1 MTGAVARYM
10 SSTYAIDSAWA
21 VLKQEDNPA
30 DYDLTQLM
38 SEEDKTAATKYMGS
52 LSPERRKIINQIQE
66 NFANLPSDVKG
77 QLTGLSHKLL
87 QQHEGQ
93 LSQILPQSPHAG
105 NQVEKLIP
113 ALIIGTVLAI
123 DAINTSQGAK
133 ASLVGN
139 VFADAGNTIARAA
152 GIDDNPFGETNYSD
166 VIDREDQASI
176 VNPLTGREHMV
187 NDDPGFLERLGK
199 GALSAGLSFVN
210 PFAVAGATGKGI
222 SRVAGKP
229 SQKIGQGVGSAV
241 SRIGEKISQSR
252 FAQRG
257 TDKARQKAV
266 NEMGDSGASF
276 GARAAE
282 REATEQAVG
291 RVDRLGQS
299 IQGKGRQITD
309 SANTNQAQRVTDF
322 NQAIGPD
329 NAFLAGGRAA
339 TPYRMVQMFART
351 PTGQG
356 LNPNL
361 PLLAL
366 GGYGMS
372 QMQEAPSTGFASQ
385 MGTTGAAPTQGTPV
399 SGNTDPYGLREI
411 YKPQAG
417 SAFEGQ
423 KEFGGLGVQKGDNMF
438 RENIGEELLNEATY
452 RLHKAHCGTEL
463 KADCPKDCKGCP
475 ECDGDDKKKADD
487 KKKPAHGMVIVI
499 GSKAG
504 PGPSK
509 DGKREKLDSEK
520 KKE

>member
-1 MTGAVARYM
+1 MTGVVARYM
-10 SSTYAIDSAWA
+10 SSTYAIDSAWS

-210 PFAVAGATGKGI
+210 PFAVAGATGKGV
-222 SRVAGKP
+222 SRVAGKA
-229 SQKIGQGVGSAV
+229 SQKVGQGAGKAV

-266 NEMGDSGASF
+266 ASAPSVEMQQIARD
-276 GARAAE
+276 GAR
-282 REATEQAVG
+282 G

-339 TPYRMVQMFART
+339 TPYRIGQMFART

-372 QMQEAPSTGFASQ
+372 QMQEAPSTGFASP

-399 SGNTDPYGLREI
+399 RGNTDPYGLREI

-438 RENIGEELLNEATY
+438 RENIGEELLKEATE
-452 RLHKAHCGTEL
+452 RMDKAHCGTEL
-463 KADCPKDCKGCP
+463 KADEKDS
-475 ECDGDDKKKADD
+475 

>member
-1 MTGAVARYM
+1 MTDAVARYM
-10 SSTYAIDSAWA
+10 SSTYAIDSAWTL
-21 VLKQEDNPA
+21 LKQEDSPA

-38 SEEDKTAATKYMGS
+38 SEKDKSAATKYMAS
-52 LSPERRKIINQIQE
+52 LSPQRRRIINQIQE
-66 NFANLPSDVKG
+66 NFTNLPPDVKG

-87 QQHEGQ
+87 EQHEGQ

-105 NQVEKLIP
+105 NQVEKAFFIP
-113 ALIIGTVLAI
+113 ALVIGTVLAL

-139 VFADAGNTIARAA
+139 VFADAGNTISAA
-152 GIDDNPFGETNYSD
+152 VGGPPKLFGETNYSD
-166 VIDREDQASI
+166 VFDYENQASV

-187 NDDPGFLERLGK
+187 NDDPGFFERLGK

-210 PFAVAGATGKGI
+210 PFAVAGAGAKGI
-222 SRVAGKP
+222 SRVAGKAN
-229 SQKIGQGVGSAV
+229 QKLGQSAGKAV
-241 SRIGEKISQSR
+241 SQIGEKISQSR
-252 FAQRG
+252 LAQRG

-266 NEMGDSGASF
+266 ANAPSVEMQQIARD
-276 GARAAE
+276 GAR
-282 REATEQAVG
+282 G

-309 SANTNQAQRVTDF
+309 SANATQAQRVTDF
-322 NQAIGPD
+322 NQAVTPG
-329 NAFLAGGRAA
+329 ALAGGGR
-339 TPYRMVQMFART
+339 TSNVLYRPTQMFTRT
-351 PTGQG
+351 PVGQG

-361 PLLAL
+361 PLAL
-366 GGYGMS
+366 LSTYGMS
-372 QMQEAPSTGFASQ
+372 KLPQAPTTGFGAQSQ
-385 MGTTGAAPTQGTPV
+385 MGAVGAAPTQGTQV
-399 SGNTDPYGLREI
+399 SGNADPYALREI
-411 YKPQAG
+411 YNPKAG

-438 RENIGEELLNEATY
+438 RKNIGEELLSEAAY

-463 KADCPKDCKGCP
+463 KADCPKGCKGCP
-475 ECDGDDKKKADD
+475 ECDGDNKKKADD

>member
-38 SEEDKTAATKYMGS
+38 SEEDKTAATKYMAS

-66 NFANLPSDVKG
+66 NFTNLPPDVKG
-77 QLTGLSHKLL
+77 QLTGLSHNLL
-87 QQHEGQ
+87 QQHEGR
-93 LSQILPQSPHAG
+93 LSEMLPQSPHAG

-113 ALIIGTVLAI
+113 AIIIGAVLAI

-139 VFADAGNTIARAA
+139 VFADAGNTIARAT
-152 GIDDNPFGETNYSD
+152 GIDGNPFGETNYSD
-166 VIDREDQASI
+166 VIDREDQASV

-199 GALSAGLSFVN
+199 GTLSAGLSFVN
-210 PFAVAGATGKGI
+210 PFAVVGATGKGA
-222 SRVAGKP
+222 SRVAGKA
-229 SQKIGQGVGSAV
+229 SQKVGQGAGSAV

-266 NEMGDSGASF
+266 ANAPSVEMQQIARD
-276 GARAAE
+276 GAR
-282 REATEQAVG
+282 G

-309 SANTNQAQRVTDF
+309 SANATQAQRVTDF
-322 NQAIGPD
+322 NQAVTPG
-329 NAFLAGGRAA
+329 ALAGGRAA
-339 TPYRMVQMFART
+339 TPYRMGQMFART
-351 PTGQG
+351 PTGQN

-366 GGYGMS
+366 GAYGTS

-399 SGNTDPYGLREI
+399 SGNKQDYGLRSI
-411 YKPQAG
+411 YQN
-417 SAFEGQ
+417 EQ
-423 KEFGGLGVQKGDNMF
+423 WDTDNQFGGLGVQKGDNMF
-438 RENIGEELLNEATY
+438 RKNIGEELLNEAAY